1 MERKDKT
8 DKRENKYGRMGRTTE
23 PQSPIPYPTIDER
36 VARLAE
42 LEEALTLCPTDILAR
57 EELAALLERLGQH
70 EEALFNWKGV
80 LACDSNN
87 LKAREGVARCRQ
99 RTDWHM

>member
-1 MERKDKT
+1 
-8 DKRENKYGRMGRTTE
+8 MGRTTE
-23 PQSPIPYPTIDER
+23 PQSPTPYPTIDER
-36 VARLAE
+36 VARLTE
-42 LEEALTLCPTDILAR
+42 LEEALTLCPTDIVSR

-87 LKAREGVARCRQ
+87 LKAREGVDRCRQ
-99 RTDWHM
+99 RTGWHM